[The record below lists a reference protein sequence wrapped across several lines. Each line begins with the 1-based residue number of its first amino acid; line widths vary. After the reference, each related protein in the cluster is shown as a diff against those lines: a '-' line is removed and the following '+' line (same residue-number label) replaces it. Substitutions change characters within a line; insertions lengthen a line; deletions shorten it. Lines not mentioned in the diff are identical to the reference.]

1 MKTNKN
7 DIKAADPGS
16 QGMLGGTML
25 RYDVFTRFAFRLS
38 IVLTLAFAV
47 SCSYSDDNTW
57 DNIPVICTL
66 IGCTDGLTVQIEGML
81 PTTFV
86 LEAVAPVGPPV
97 IVECPDSALCGSN
110 IFLEGFTPEEVTI
123 RLSFD
128 SDSVSET
135 FNPFYETYQPN
146 GPDCPP
152 ECLVASVT
160 VLL

>member
-1 MKTNKN
+1 
-7 DIKAADPGS
+7 
-16 QGMLGGTML
+16 ML
-25 RYDVFTRFAFRLS
+25 RYDVFTRFVFGLS
-38 IVLTLAFAV
+38 MVLTLALAV
-47 SCSYSDDNTW
+47 SCSYSDNDTSDNL
-57 DNIPVICTL
+57 PVICTQ
-66 IGCTDGLTVQIEGML
+66 IGCTDGLTVQIEGTL
-81 PTTFV
+81 PTAFV

-110 IFLEGFTPEEVTI
+110 IFLEGFTPEEVWI

-128 SDSVSET
+128 SNSVSET
-135 FNPFYETYQPN
+135 FNPVYETFQPN

>member
-1 MKTNKN
+1 
-7 DIKAADPGS
+7 
-16 QGMLGGTML
+16 ML
-25 RYDVFTRFAFRLS
+25 RYDVFTRFAFGLS
-38 IVLTLAFAV
+38 MVLTLALAA
-47 SCSYSDDNTW
+47 SCSYSD
-57 DNIPVICTL
+57 NIPVPCTL
-66 IGCTDGLTVQIEGML
+66 IGCTDGLTVQIEGTL
-81 PTTFV
+81 PTAFV
-86 LEAVAPVGPPV
+86 LEAVAPAGPPV

-135 FNPFYETYQPN
+135 FNPFYETYLPN

>member
-1 MKTNKN
+1 MKTKKY
-7 DIKAADPGS
+7 DIKAADPGN

-25 RYDVFTRFAFRLS
+25 RYDVFTRFAFGLTM
-38 IVLTLAFAV
+38 VLTLALAE
-47 SCSYSDDNTW
+47 SCSYSEYDTLDNL
-57 DNIPVICTL
+57 PVVCTDA
-66 IGCTDGLTVQIEGML
+66 GCFDGLTVQIEGTL
-81 PTTFV
+81 PTAFV
-86 LEAVAPVGPPV
+86 LEAVAPAGPPV
-97 IVECPDSALCGSN
+97 IVECPDSAMCGSN

-135 FNPFYETYQPN
+135 FNPFYETNQPN